1 MMDQELV
8 EKMWAL
14 QMEMKKDSVYQSL
27 CTKSEAMNMK
37 FLSALENMTQAQ
49 ESAVLDYLGYLLEIH
64 FKTIE
69 YLIR

>member
-14 QMEMKKDSVYQSL
+14 QMEMKKDSVYQRL
-27 CTKSEAMNMK
+27 CAKSEAMNMK

-49 ESAVLDYLGYLLEIH
+49 EAAVLDYLGYLLEIH